1 MATFYLIAKL
11 MMLQVLVFSYDVSSS
26 TTMTQ
31 MNAATPSSIV
41 VASTTGSIVTL
52 TLRVTTNCSGVRL
65 MMLNDSLQN
74 DTKAIYIAEGF
85 PIKSV
90 ITQSISCNSS
100 LNITL
105 ELSFDT
111 GIPSEKTIEEVFQ
124 AALKDGNITN
134 LTENNTIYTFSCSI
148 VILTLTVTTNC
159 SGNRSMELNVSLQND
174 IKDVYIAEGFLI
186 KWVIIR
192 SIICNC
198 YSSLDITLELWF
210 YTVKIPSR
218 KTIEG
223 VFQAALKD
231 GNITSLTENNTI
243 YTFSNESS
251 LSTMMTEM
259 SSTPTQMTCTP
270 SSSVVASTP
279 DESSST
285 MMTEMST
292 TPTQMICPPS
302 SSVVASTPDESS
314 STMMTEMSTT
324 PTQMTSTPSSSVVA
338 STPDESSSTMMTEMS
353 TTPTQM
359 TSTPGRSVVAST
371 PGPIVILMLTIT
383 TNCSG
388 DRLMTLKA
396 SMQIDIKDLY
406 VDEKFPIKSVIIQS
420 NNCTSHLNIT
430 LQLSFY
436 TGIPSGKTIKG
447 VFQAA
452 LKDGKITNLTESNT
466 ICNIKFTG
474 K

>member
-251 LSTMMTEM
+251 
-259 SSTPTQMTCTP
+259 
-270 SSSVVASTP
+270 
-279 DESSST
+279 ST

>member
-292 TPTQMICPPS
+292 TPTQM
-302 SSVVASTPDESS
+302 
-314 STMMTEMSTT
+314 
-324 PTQMTSTPSSSVVA
+324 TSTPSSSVVA

>member
-1 MATFYLIAKL
+1 MATFYLIATL
-11 MMLQVLVFSYDVSSS
+11 MILQGLFFSYAMAHVNSGSGE
-26 TTMTQ
+26 
-31 MNAATPSSIV
+31 N
-41 VASTTGSIVTL
+41 GSIVTL

-65 MMLNDSLQN
+65 MTLNDSLQN
-74 DTKAIYIAEGF
+74 NTKAVYIAEGF

-124 AALKDGNITN
+124 AALKDGNIT
-134 LTENNTIYTFSCSI
+134 
-148 VILTLTVTTNC
+148 
-159 SGNRSMELNVSLQND
+159 
-174 IKDVYIAEGFLI
+174 
-186 KWVIIR
+186 
-192 SIICNC
+192 
-198 YSSLDITLELWF
+198 
-210 YTVKIPSR
+210 
-218 KTIEG
+218 
-223 VFQAALKD
+223 
-231 GNITSLTENNTI
+231 SLTENNTI

-259 SSTPTQMTCTP
+259 SSTPNQMTYT
-270 SSSVVASTP
+270 
-279 DESSST
+279 
-285 MMTEMST
+285 
-292 TPTQMICPPS
+292 PS

-338 STPDESSSTMMTEMS
+338 STPDESSSTMMPEMS

-359 TSTPGRSVVAST
+359 TSTPSSNVVASTPDESSSTMMTEMSTTPTQTTSTPSSSVVAST
-371 PGPIVILMLTIT
+371 PDESSSTIATVHPSSSVVARTTGPIVILMLTIT

-388 DRLMTLKA
+388 DGLMALKA
-396 SMQIDIKDLY
+396 SLQIDIKTVY
-406 VDEKFPIKSVIIQS
+406 VDENFPIKSVIIQS
-420 NNCTSHLNIT
+420 DNCTSHLNIV

-447 VFQAA
+447 VFKAA
-452 LKDGKITNLTESNT
+452 LNDGKITNLTESNT
-466 ICNIKFTG
+466 IYTIAFTG
-474 K
+474 VTLEYKPKDGQCQAVCCGAGGALTVERKCTPTDKCEGIEPDEKKEDGHCPEESKGTCPNTCDDEGSGGIHNSPSYALATLLAITSFTKTIFRF

>member
-251 LSTMMTEM
+251 
-259 SSTPTQMTCTP
+259 C
-270 SSSVVASTP
+270 
-279 DESSST
+279 T

-292 TPTQMICPPS
+292 TPTQMTSTPS
-302 SSVVASTPDESS
+302 SSAVASAPDESS